1 MAGSSGSGIVV
12 TSSGTSRH
20 GEKTRTAAGASAG
33 DAVAR
38 GTAITFQYW

>member
-12 TSSGTSRH
+12 TSSGTSRR
-20 GEKTRTAAGASAG
+20 GEKTLTPAGATAG
-33 DAVAR
+33 AAMAR